1 MPQDEIV
8 RGSFKGSA
16 MKLCLIV
23 DNSSV
28 VRKVAKYVL
37 NSMGYEVIEAENGQH
52 AIEQCQLRLPD
63 AILIDRDMPL
73 MGGQDFLTMFIR
85 TLKKRKPYIVYST
98 IENDTLDIARALS
111 MGADD
116 YVLKPYERDD
126 LISKF
131 DRSLLAA

>member
-37 NSMGYEVIEAENGQH
+37 NSMGYEVIEAENGQQ

>member
-1 MPQDEIV
+1 VPQDEIM
-8 RGSFKGSA
+8 RGGFKGSA

-37 NSMGYEVIEAENGQH
+37 NSMGYEVIEAENGLQ
-52 AIEQCQLRLPD
+52 AIDRCQLRLPD

-85 TLKKRKPYIVYST
+85 TLKKRKPHIVYST

-116 YVLKPYERDD
+116 YILKPYGRDD
-126 LISKF
+126 LESKF